1 MEGRRVERNT
11 MEGRV
16 TLWSTVLM
24 LRWLRFTLSI
34 SGVSGTAVPTPK
46 SSLY

>member
-1 MEGRRVERNT
+1 MEGRLVEVE
-11 MEGRV
+11 MKEGRV

-24 LRWLRFTLSI
+24 FRWLRLTRSI
-34 SGVSGTAVPTPK
+34 SGVSGKAVPPPK

>member
-1 MEGRRVERNT
+1 MEGRFIEEE
-11 MEGRV
+11 MKDGRV

-24 LRWLRFTLSI
+24 LRWFCLTLSI
-34 SGVSGTAVPTPK
+34 SGVSGKAVPPPK

>member
-1 MEGRRVERNT
+1 MEGRLAEEE
-11 MEGRV
+11 MKEGRV

-24 LRWLRFTLSI
+24 FCWLRLTLSI
-34 SGVSGTAVPTPK
+34 SGVLGKAVPPPK